1 MNGRTWRYDG
11 SLEGLIVLAH
21 RAFTEAGSSESIV
34 DVPAA
39 EGELFPF
46 PDSSPHRGLPLRV
59 VSFRD
64 RPLSGVPPLDALDS
78 RLTGPCRAAE
88 APSSELR
95 AFSSELFDTVIRIWM
110 SEAALELPLLRLCAY
125 AGLHGSDVLEDY
137 GNPDLRAVAGAS
149 RRVSREIERLC
160 GLARFSPRDDG
171 LLAAALEPDANIVAA
186 LLPHFARRFGHEDF
200 ALVDVRR
207 RLAFARRDGDFES
220 AIGAE
225 ALAFLPDEMGDD
237 DEEVSLWRRYFEG
250 TENPSRKNPEL
261 QCRLMPRRYWR
272 YLPEIAKR
280 HEV

>member
-1 MNGRTWRYDG
+1 MAPSRDLSCSPIGHLPKRVH
-11 SLEGLIVLAH
+11 SIL
-21 RAFTEAGSSESIV
+21 SSA
-34 DVPAA
+34 PRQPR
-39 EGELFPF
+39 GELFPI
-46 PDSSPHRGLPLRV
+46 PDSSPHRGPSLRV

-64 RPLSGVPPLDALDS
+64 RPLPGFPPLDALDS
-78 RLTGPCRAAE
+78 RPTGPDRAAE

-95 AFSSELFDTVIRIWM
+95 AFSGELFDIIVRIWM
-110 SEAALELPLLRLCAY
+110 SEAALELPLLRLCAE
-125 AGLHGSDVLEDY
+125 AGLHGSAVLEDY

-160 GLARFSPRDDG
+160 GLARFSPRGDG

-186 LLPHFARRFGHEDF
+186 LMPHFARRFGHEDF

-207 RLAFARRDGDFES
+207 RFAFTRRDGDFES
-220 AIGAE
+220 AIGVE
-225 ALAFLPDEMGDD
+225 ALALLPDGMGDH

-272 YLPEIAKR
+272 YLPEIAMR
-280 HEV
+280 REV